1 MTSLPEKKI
10 EAKYLFDLHAVIEAL
25 TSGSNLIRNAFINGL
40 NSGEIKVLKSLSK
53 ELKAVDED
61 VYKDFQDVKS
71 GRVYIDE
78 GTKHHATQSALM
90 DKYGTSIFG
99 GSPRPSSF
107 CAVAVSA
114 VEKLDLVTHAR
125 PLDDCKKIVKKCAIN
140 KPTVLSLSD
149 FAAQA

>member
-1 MTSLPEKKI
+1 MPKKKI

-25 TSGSNLIRNAFINGL
+25 TCGNNLIRNAFISGL
-40 NSGEIKVLKSLSK
+40 NSGEIKVPKTLSK
-53 ELKAVDED
+53 ELKDVDED

-78 GTKHHATQSALM
+78 GIKHHATQSALM

-107 CAVAVSA
+107 CAVAICA

-125 PLDDCKKIVKKCAIN
+125 PLDDCKKIVKKCSIG
-140 KPTVLSLSD
+140 KPKVLSLTD
-149 FAAQA
+149 FAALA